1 MFTQKGRDGNKVM
14 DVVTQ
19 ICVSI
24 KLLENQHPTFLLKN
38 PHVLIILIL
47 KCDTNPRHSLIEH
60 INYMLVNEKIEISP

>member
-24 KLLENQHPTFLLKN
+24 KLLGNQHPMFLLKN

-47 KCDTNPRHSLIEH
+47 KCDTNP
-60 INYMLVNEKIEISP
+60 

>member
-14 DVVTQ
+14 DDVTQ

-47 KCDTNPRHSLIEH
+47 KCDTNP
-60 INYMLVNEKIEISP
+60 

>member
-1 MFTQKGRDGNKVM
+1 MFTLKGRDGNKVM

-24 KLLENQHPTFLLKN
+24 KLLENQHPGFLWEKPCIN
-38 PHVLIILIL
+38 YFNT

-60 INYMLVNEKIEISP
+60 INYHFSQ